1 MALLFLVALILKLIY
16 DGAMAFRAD
25 VIVSINN
32 PYKKY
37 RELVAQNQMEVH
49 R

>member
-1 MALLFLVALILKLIY
+1 MTLLFLVALILKLIY
-16 DGAMAFRAD
+16 DGVVAFRAD

>member
-1 MALLFLVALILKLIY
+1 MTLLFLVALILKLVY
-16 DGAMAFRAD
+16 DGLMVVRAN

-37 RELVAQNQMEVH
+37 REFMAQNQTEVH
-49 R
+49 